1 MHGSNFIADESR
13 KSGLAE
19 CAKGLQ
25 KVEASVISG
34 TSPDG
39 HIYVQSVV
47 FQVGLCPSDAAVRIV
62 QCCFYDSTQTLWPEA
77 CEQHTA
83 WIVSIIATAFCFAV
97 RTTAT
102 TKTANVLD
110 NLNVPS
116 LYRQVSMR
124 VMHRLGMYYVIER
137 LMMRTA

>member
-1 MHGSNFIADESR
+1 MHGSDSIADDLR

-47 FQVGLCPSDAAVRIV
+47 FRVGLCPSGAMVRIV
-62 QCCFYDSTQTLWPEA
+62 QYCFYDSIRNSWPN
-77 CEQHTA
+77 
-83 WIVSIIATAFCFAV
+83 IA
-97 RTTAT
+97 
-102 TKTANVLD
+102 
-110 NLNVPS
+110 
-116 LYRQVSMR
+116 
-124 VMHRLGMYYVIER
+124 
-137 LMMRTA
+137 